1 MNAPSTL
8 AAPLMRPRIDL
19 AQVYLCRRP
28 VDFRKGM
35 RALAVLVEQE
45 LGRDPF
51 AETVYV
57 FTNRRRT
64 AVKCLAWERNGFCLW
79 HHSQHRSPGLNS
91 PSWVRPKQAH
101 QDPRRY
107 AGFRRQARCVCASD
121 SPSRPGAAAKATRIA
136 GVQHRGHQLA

>member
-1 MNAPSTL
+1 MS
-8 AAPLMRPRIDL
+8 APLMRPRRDL
-19 AQVYLCRRP
+19 PVVYLCRRP

-51 AETVYV
+51 AETLYV

-79 HHSQHRSPGLNS
+79 HKQLEAERFRWPLYRAESVLSLTGQELEWLLDGYDLRHWKPHKALTYRSVL
-91 PSWVRPKQAH
+91 
-101 QDPRRY
+101 
-107 AGFRRQARCVCASD
+107 
-121 SPSRPGAAAKATRIA
+121 
-136 GVQHRGHQLA
+136 

>member
-1 MNAPSTL
+1 MNAPSTGV
-8 AAPLMRPRIDL
+8 APLMRPRIDL
-19 AQVYLCRRP
+19 PEVYLCRRP

-45 LGRDPF
+45 LDRNPF

-79 HHSQHRSPGLNS
+79 HKQLEKERFKWPLDREEAVVRLAGQELHWLLDGLDLRHL
-91 PSWVRPKQAH
+91 RPHK
-101 QDPRRY
+101 PLVYKR
-107 AGFRRQARCVCASD
+107 
-121 SPSRPGAAAKATRIA
+121 
-136 GVQHRGHQLA
+136 LL

>member
-1 MNAPSTL
+1 MNAP
-8 AAPLMRPRIDL
+8 ARPGAPLMRPRIDL

-45 LGRDPF
+45 LGCDPC

-79 HHSQHRSPGLNS
+79 HKHLEAERFKWPLHREETVVRLTGQELHWLLDGLDRRHL
-91 PSWVRPKQAH
+91 RPH
-101 QDPRRY
+101 
-107 AGFRRQARCVCASD
+107 
-121 SPSRPGAAAKATRIA
+121 KALSYKHI
-136 GVQHRGHQLA
+136 L